1 MGIAG
6 NKGAVAIR
14 MDYGNTSLCF
24 LAAHFA
30 SGKKDDLVIM
40 WTEKSKGWGHI
51 GQSNYDERN
60 ANFHTINQ
68 GLRFLRGRTIDSHE

>member
-1 MGIAG
+1 MTHAQTGYMGIAG

-40 WTEKSKGWGHI
+40 WMEKVKDGDI
-51 GQSNYDERN
+51 
-60 ANFHTINQ
+60 
-68 GLRFLRGRTIDSHE
+68 